1 MLGRVTSTVGTS
13 NVGSELLVGTGHFTC
28 QHFKCQ
34 IRSLQMSGQITS
46 TVGTST
52 FGLEHCTCQVEGC
65 RVRQPT
71 LKVDSNDRI
80 KLSSLHRSG
89 NRKLLQVENRI
100 SNYTFVTQKWERR
113 VNSNEGNY
121 IY

>member
-1 MLGRVTSTVGTS
+1 MLKGPNKHKNPDRKVEGGMGEVHKDGRK
-13 NVGSELLVGTGHFTC
+13 LLVALA
-28 QHFKCQ
+28 
-34 IRSLQMSGQITS
+34 RL
-46 TVGTST
+46 
-52 FGLEHCTCQVEGC
+52 EGC

-71 LKVDSNDRI
+71 LKVDSGDRI